1 MLFVADAAVIPG
13 KSNGGFGHCPLFN
26 RSQYFAYVVLPPRV
40 NDSTPCSGSSYT
52 GGTSQSV
59 PFDSFP
65 ENPMSAPNPWTPT
78 LPVRHP
84 PPIGT
89 LLLVLF
95 VLIGLFTAYY
105 TVPAESAGVVLR
117 FGRHLQNVPPGLHLK
132 LPFGIDE
139 VIKVPTQR
147 QLKLEFGIR
156 QPAELA
162 TNPDQT
168 GPEPLKERSM
178 VTGDLNA
185 ALVEWVVQYRI
196 TDPEIFLFEVR
207 DPGIT
212 LRDLSES
219 VMREVI
225 GDRTVDEIITIGRQ
239 EIEETS
245 LNRLRDLAARYQ
257 LGVTVNQVQL
267 KNVDPPEPVQPSFNE
282 VNRAQQDREN
292 AINLANGEYNKAV
305 PRARG
310 EADQAIREAEGYR
323 FKRINEAEGDAAAFS
338 AVLEE
343 FVKAPEVTRTRI
355 YLETLG
361 EVLPQA
367 KQGII
372 VDESVQQILP
382 MLPLP
387 QTFSGAAK

>member
-1 MLFVADAAVIPG
+1 
-13 KSNGGFGHCPLFN
+13 
-26 RSQYFAYVVLPPRV
+26 
-40 NDSTPCSGSSYT
+40 
-52 GGTSQSV
+52 
-59 PFDSFP
+59 
-65 ENPMSAPNPWTPT
+65 
-78 LPVRHP
+78 
-84 PPIGT
+84 
-89 LLLVLF
+89 
-95 VLIGLFTAYY
+95 
-105 TVPAESAGVVLR
+105 
-117 FGRHLQNVPPGLHLK
+117 
-132 LPFGIDE
+132 
-139 VIKVPTQR
+139 
-147 QLKLEFGIR
+147 
-156 QPAELA
+156 
-162 TNPDQT
+162 
-168 GPEPLKERSM
+168 M

-196 TDPEIFLFEVR
+196 TDPEVFLFEVR

-219 VMREVI
+219 VMREII

-245 LNRLRDLAARYQ
+245 LNRLRELAALYH

-310 EADQAIREAEGYR
+310 EADQAIRAAEGYR
-323 FKRINEAEGDAAAFS
+323 FKRINEAEGDAAAFT
-338 AVLEE
+338 AVLGE

-361 EVLPQA
+361 DVLPQA

-387 QTFSGAAK
+387 QSLPGVAK

>member
-1 MLFVADAAVIPG
+1 MSSVSPIRGRFAGPPSVSW
-13 KSNGGFGHCPLFN
+13 SN
-26 RSQYFAYVVLPPRV
+26 
-40 NDSTPCSGSSYT
+40 
-52 GGTSQSV
+52 
-59 PFDSFP
+59 
-65 ENPMSAPNPWTPT
+65 
-78 LPVRHP
+78 
-84 PPIGT
+84 I
-89 LLLVLF
+89 LLVILAI
-95 VLIGLFTAYY
+95 IGVWTAYY
-105 TVPAESAGVVLR
+105 TVPAESEGVVLR
-117 FGRHLQNVPPGLHLK
+117 FGKYIEKVPPGLHFK

-147 QLKLEFGIR
+147 QLKLEFGFAS
-156 QPAELA
+156 PGGV
-162 TNPDQT
+162 TNPDQPSRQPF
-168 GPEPLKERSM
+168 PEKSM
-178 VTGDLNA
+178 VTGDLNS

-196 TDPEIFLFEVR
+196 TEPETYLFEVR
-207 DPGIT
+207 APGLT

-239 EIEETS
+239 EIEDTT
-245 LNRLRDLAARYQ
+245 LNRIRELAKRYH
-257 LGVTVNQVQL
+257 LGVSVNQVQL
-267 KNVDPPEPVQPSFNE
+267 KNVDPPQPVQPSFNE

-310 EADQAIREAEGYR
+310 EADQSIRAAEGYR
-323 FKRINEAEGDAAAFS
+323 FKRINEAEGDAAAFT
-338 AVLEE
+338 AVLEQY
-343 FVKAPEVTRTRI
+343 VKAPEVTRTRI

-361 EVLPQA
+361 DVLPEA

-387 QTFSGAAK
+387 TRLPPEPRQ